1 MATLLRKKKGFFV
14 FLAQE
19 GEKKKKKDCRTG
31 GARKEAALLVRQPAA
46 TKLFLCV
53 LILDISLQSVSSFMR
68 LWEKKEKKTA
78 AWAKEI
84 TAKTQKREKSHS
96 DQFYSNQESYV
107 AGRRTVEAE
116 QALIVSH
123 LRMLMYLCV

>member
-1 MATLLRKKKGFFV
+1 MATLPRKKKGFFV
-14 FLAQE
+14 FSCARE

-68 LWEKKEKKTA
+68 LWEKKKKKKTA
-78 AWAKEI
+78 SWAKEI
-84 TAKTQKREKSHS
+84 TAKNAETQKIPLGSIL
-96 DQFYSNQESYV
+96 
-107 AGRRTVEAE
+107 E
-116 QALIVSH
+116 QSRIFRSGKEDG
-123 LRMLMYLCV
+123 

>member
-1 MATLLRKKKGFFV
+1 MATLPRKKKGFFV
-14 FLAQE
+14 FSCARE

-68 LWEKKEKKTA
+68 LWEKKKKKKNGFMGERDHGEKRRN
-78 AWAKEI
+78 AKNPTRI
-84 TAKTQKREKSHS
+84 NFRAIK
-96 DQFYSNQESYV
+96 N
-107 AGRRTVEAE
+107 
-116 QALIVSH
+116 LP
-123 LRMLMYLCV
+123 